1 MSTPPGPLA
10 LLRTAVGAGL
20 ILFQAGMIVY
30 ARFDDA
36 RYFCWAPH
44 DVMWTFQLE
53 VEIDGR
59 VLDTRELRQR
69 YRMRRGGFQEHSI
82 VHAMREIA
90 QYESTHGKHDNA
102 RVRMT
107 YRKNNGP
114 EQVWRWPDQ
123 P

>member
-1 MSTPPGPLA
+1 MSGKLGLLP
-10 LLRTAVGAGL
+10 LLRTAVGAGV
-20 ILFQAGMIVY
+20 ILFQVVMIVR

-44 DVMWTFQLE
+44 DVMWTFELE
-53 VEIDGR
+53 VTIDGR

-82 VHAMREIA
+82 VHAMREIS
-90 QYESTHGKHDNA
+90 QYESTWGKNDHA
-102 RVRMT
+102 QVRMT
-107 YRKNNGP
+107 YRKNDGP
-114 EQVWRWPDQ
+114 EQVWVWPE